1 LHSHASDGPL
11 LILAGAG
18 SGKTSVLTKRIL
30 YRIEQ
35 GVESSKILALTFTA
49 KAAAEMDE
57 RVKAE
62 APQSEAL
69 LCTFHSLALRI
80 LKMQINGVE
89 NWKRL
94 GFKKAP
100 MPKEQSNFEWQDS
113 LMELGIK
120 PGALDRDMLFS
131 TELKLKKDNAVKL
144 MENVFNTGNIVF
156 EDLIW
161 LAIRL
166 LSEFDDAKQHVS
178 NMWNEILIDEYQDI
192 NPSQYKLVRAILG
205 GSKNLFAVGD
215 DDQAIY
221 GFRGADIGNILRF
234 QKDFPNCKVLKLEWN
249 YRSTSRIL
257 ETANRIF
264 KDKTLV
270 FRKSLRPGANRPYA
284 LFKENRIPE
293 IWVSQTAE
301 EEVLKLVYEIKF
313 LRGEYSMKW
322 SDFALLSRYNR
333 QCDYYKLALKE
344 CGIPV
349 AEEDQDPDFD
359 CVHIETIHSSKG
371 LQYPVV
377 FYCGLAEHL
386 SPGKLPKK
394 FKEKARQLSEEKR
407 LFYVGVTRA
416 EAHLIFLYCKRRYFK
431 GELKKFKKSRFLK
444 YCQGKKFSRG
454 IKMPVLIFKIFA
466 VSKIIL
472 YMASNIPVYFF
483 WRIFRSSTAEAWLQ
497 EKILHWAMFSLR
509 AIRIDLDIKG
519 QENLAKVDWS
529 RPVVVIAN
537 HNSYADIP
545 SILVSAQRHLG
556 FLAKIELL
564 RIPILSYWMKKIG
577 CVFIKRQS
585 AGAGQ
590 RFMDK
595 MSNYSSERP
604 PQIVIFPEGTRSKT
618 GEIGTWKIGA
628 FKMAEEFK
636 ATILPIMLQETAIGW
651 EKRKSSKTIQKAK
664 AQILEPIDVANLEEI
679 HKDINAKT
687 LMTLS
692 RNLFTALP

>member
-1 LHSHASDGPL
+1 M

-57 RVKAE
+57 RVKAA
-62 APQSEAL
+62 APQSKAL

-89 NWKRL
+89 NWKLL

-120 PGALDRDMLFS
+120 PTALDRDMLFS
-131 TELKLKKDNAVKL
+131 PELKLKKDKAIKL
-144 MENVFNTGNIVF
+144 MENVFNSGNIVF

-161 LAIRL
+161 LSIRL
-166 LSEFDDAKQHVS
+166 LSEFEEVKKHVS
-178 NMWNEILIDEYQDI
+178 NIWNEILIDEYQDI

-205 GSKNLFAVGD
+205 DSKNLFAVGD

-234 QKDFPNCKVLKLEWN
+234 QKDFPNCRVLKLEWN

-270 FRKSLRPGANRPYA
+270 FRKNLRPGASRPYT

-301 EEVLKLVYEIKF
+301 EEVLRLAYEIKF
-313 LRGEYSMKW
+313 LREEYSMKW

-333 QCDYYKLALKE
+333 QCDYCKLALKE

-349 AEEDQDPDFD
+349 AEENQNPNSD

-377 FYCGLAEHL
+377 FYCGLSEHL

-394 FKEKARQLSEEKR
+394 FREKTRQLGEEKR

-416 EAHLIFLYCKRRYFK
+416 EAHLIFLYCRRRYFK
-431 GELKKFKKSRFLK
+431 GELKKFKRSRFLK
-444 YCQGKKFSRG
+444 YCQGKKFSKG

-466 VSKIIL
+466 VSRMLL
-472 YMASNIPVYFF
+472 YMIRQIPVYFF
-483 WRIFRSSTAEAWLQ
+483 QRIFRSSTAEAWLQ
-497 EKILHWAMFSLR
+497 EKILHWAECSLR
-509 AIRIDLDIKG
+509 AMRIDLDIKG

-545 SILVSAQRHLG
+545 SVLASAQRHLG
-556 FLAKIELL
+556 FLAKVELL
-564 RIPILSYWMKKIG
+564 RIPVLSYWMRKIG
-577 CVFIKRQS
+577 CIFIKRQS

-590 RFMDK
+590 KFMDK
-595 MSNYSSERP
+595 MSNYSPEHP

-618 GEIGTWKIGA
+618 GEMGTWKVGA

-636 ATILPIMLQETAIGW
+636 AIILPIALRETVGGW
-651 EKRKSSKTIQKAK
+651 EKRKSSKAIQKATS
-664 AQILEPIDVANLEEI
+664 QIFEPIDVAELEKNG
-679 HKDINAKT
+679 KDANAKA
-687 LMTLS
+687 LLALS
-692 RNLFTALP
+692 RGLFG